1 MAILGP
7 LLRTLAE
14 QVGTAASEYVLSQGM
29 LGTIIRAGINDGLSG
44 RTILSQYRL
53 AGGSTADRTF
63 WRLKGQID
71 SAASRF
77 DNALGLL
84 AGNRETIQPIE
95 GGKAGSYRVQMRGYY
110 TREGED
116 GTIESGYQSFTIHQ
130 RDLDVPGAIND
141 AQGIWGD
148 NSDTQS
154 FPGSLDGL
162 EVTGLYQY
170 EG

>member
-1 MAILGP
+1 VSILGP
-7 LLRTLAE
+7 ILQSLAE
-14 QVGTAASEYVLSQGM
+14 QIGGAASEYVLSQGM

-44 RTILSQYRL
+44 RTILQQYRL
-53 AGGSTADRTF
+53 AGGATADRTF

-71 SAASRF
+71 SSATRF

-84 AGNRETIQPIE
+84 RGSRDSVQQIE
-95 GGKAGSYRVQMRGYY
+95 GGKAGSYRIQMRGYY

-116 GTIESGYQSFTIHQ
+116 GSIESGYQSFTIHQ
-130 RDLDVPGAIND
+130 RELDVPSALDD
-141 AQGIWGD
+141 AMSIWGD

-170 EG
+170 TG